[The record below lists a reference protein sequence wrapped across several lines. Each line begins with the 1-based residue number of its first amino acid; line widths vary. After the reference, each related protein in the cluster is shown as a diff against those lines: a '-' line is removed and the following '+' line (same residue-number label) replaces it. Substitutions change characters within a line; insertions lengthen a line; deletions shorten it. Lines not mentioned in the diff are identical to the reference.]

1 MSREP
6 IPTWTFALV
15 VVRHEDR
22 FLLTHERKH
31 GQRWYL
37 PAGRVEPGESLH
49 EGARREA
56 FEETGVSVR
65 LTGVLSVHYTP
76 VPGPAARLRVTFVGE
91 PAGDPTPLAV
101 PGNEHALEARWVT
114 LAEAGELRL
123 RGLEVLSVLQRV
135 QEEGALA
142 PLHLLGSE
150 E

>member
-1 MSREP
+1 M
-6 IPTWTFALV
+6 PT
-15 VVRHEDR
+15 RS
-22 FLLTHERKH
+22 
-31 GQRWYL
+31 
-37 PAGRVEPGESLH
+37 AGETESSLH